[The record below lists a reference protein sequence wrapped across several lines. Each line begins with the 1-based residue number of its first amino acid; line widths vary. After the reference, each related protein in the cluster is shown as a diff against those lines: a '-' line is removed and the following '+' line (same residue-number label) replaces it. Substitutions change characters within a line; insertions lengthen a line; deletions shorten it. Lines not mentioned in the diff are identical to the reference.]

1 MCFDRIQQIMRT
13 RALIHST
20 YYIAYT
26 QLYVRTPSFFPATTM
41 SPANR
46 QPASSLGTSTATNIP
61 DLYAASVNPPRRAKR
76 SLHPTSLSADFPNP
90 KNPRTLLPTP
100 LADESAPAA
109 KTHDTNLTGEP
120 VDLTVE
126 QASAVA
132 VPPAPKKRGR
142 KPLGGSSAPS
152 RAARESARR
161 ANHSR
166 IEKARRLKING
177 ALETLR
183 VLVPAE
189 PELGDNAQQLASL
202 DSCDADVG
210 VDGESHGCECVV
222 IAFVMWCPLRSAK
235 LTNLSLLYHSSED
248 VATEWVNWKDGHED
262 GNGTAMTGKSSA
274 AANSSGNARAFKLD
288 VLERTVV
295 YVRVLLDRIRQLEAQ
310 LDATDADAARACTCG
325 AFSRVKRKSK
335 AIINK
340 DSESNLLGEIKRRKL
355 SASSKISSRLSY
367 GGDELEEEEGEL
379 EDMDYHDHS
388 DSEDNDD
395 NGVNHP
401 SSSSS
406 PLVAYQNAKS
416 RSSRDSNVHVVEH
429 SDLGRRPHLP
439 SIATLL
445 AEPLTGPA
453 HGYKYSA
460 ARTEHLVRTMLA

>member
-1 MCFDRIQQIMRT
+1 MRG
-13 RALIHST
+13 
-20 YYIAYT
+20 Y
-26 QLYVRTPSFFPATTM
+26 
-41 SPANR
+41 
-46 QPASSLGTSTATNIP
+46 
-61 DLYAASVNPPRRAKR
+61 
-76 SLHPTSLSADFPNP
+76 
-90 KNPRTLLPTP
+90 
-100 LADESAPAA
+100 
-109 KTHDTNLTGEP
+109 
-120 VDLTVE
+120 
-126 QASAVA
+126 
-132 VPPAPKKRGR
+132 
-142 KPLGGSSAPS
+142 
-152 RAARESARR
+152 
-161 ANHSR
+161 
-166 IEKARRLKING
+166 
-177 ALETLR
+177 
-183 VLVPAE
+183 
-189 PELGDNAQQLASL
+189 
-202 DSCDADVG
+202 
-210 VDGESHGCECVV
+210 CVC
-222 IAFVMWCPLRSAK
+222 IWWPLRSAK
-235 LTNLSLLYHSSED
+235 LTNLSLLYRSLED

-262 GNGTAMTGKSSA
+262 GNGTAVTGKSSA

-367 GGDELEEEEGEL
+367 GDGPARSSPTVEEDGGDELEEEEGEL

-395 NGVNHP
+395 SGVNHP

-445 AEPLTGPA
+445 AEPLTAPA